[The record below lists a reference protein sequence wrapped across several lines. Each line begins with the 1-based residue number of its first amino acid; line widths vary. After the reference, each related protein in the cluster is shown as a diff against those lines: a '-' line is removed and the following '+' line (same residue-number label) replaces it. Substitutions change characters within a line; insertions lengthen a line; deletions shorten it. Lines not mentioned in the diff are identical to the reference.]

1 MVNDIYKEGI
11 RGEIGQALKTY
22 PVPPLLT
29 VFNHIQPT
37 HVLGPQWLQVLLQY
51 GGQEA
56 AEAFEEV
63 GHSDFARPLAQK
75 VGLSAGYYEVTL
87 GYMDQPGFLPSS

>member
-1 MVNDIYKEGI
+1 MFW
-11 RGEIGQALKTY
+11 
-22 PVPPLLT
+22 
-29 VFNHIQPT
+29 VFS
-37 HVLGPQWLQVLLQY
+37 VQWLQVLLQY

-75 VGLSAGYYEVTL
+75 VGLSAGFCEELWDAWISQDSCLVL
-87 GYMDQPGFLPSS
+87 KSGL

>member
-1 MVNDIYKEGI
+1 
-11 RGEIGQALKTY
+11 
-22 PVPPLLT
+22 
-29 VFNHIQPT
+29 
-37 HVLGPQWLQVLLQY
+37 VLLQY

-75 VGLSAGYYEVTL
+75 VGLSAGFYEVL
-87 GYMDQPGFLPSS
+87 